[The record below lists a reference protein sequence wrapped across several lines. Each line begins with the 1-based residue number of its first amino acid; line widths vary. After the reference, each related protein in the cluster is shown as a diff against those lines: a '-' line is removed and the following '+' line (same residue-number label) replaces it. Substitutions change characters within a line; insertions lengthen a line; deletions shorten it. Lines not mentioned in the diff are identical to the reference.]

1 MAVCINSGG
10 VTRSGTRDFGGWI
23 MKPSKPP
30 FTTYRCSHWR
40 RDPMHTWRGWCSHRR
55 ISCGMHRL
63 SAALRCLSALH
74 DTLFLMPLPAATPMH
89 SPVRLHPE
97 APSTRALMPTRISAS
112 PPPIASSKERPALE
126 DHEPGVS
133 ATRRRRAPER
143 AQTSKA
149 LLRKVSRV
157 RKRAPH
163 RERANN
169 VEIAIHRDMQSRMG
183 SHVLRRLPRSVAPVV
198 HH

>member
-1 MAVCINSGG
+1 MISHFSAGFLKCRQS
-10 VTRSGTRDFGGWI
+10 RRRQSFDSLLFQ
-23 MKPSKPP
+23 PP
-30 FTTYRCSHWR
+30 RGPPRHSPCPDSAAFAYHESSC
-40 RDPMHTWRGWCSHRR
+40 DMHC
-55 ISCGMHRL
+55 L

-74 DTLFLMPLPAATPMH
+74 DTIFLMPLPAATPMH

-149 LLRKVSRV
+149 LLRFMSLV
-157 RKRAPH
+157 RKRARH
-163 RERANN
+163 R
-169 VEIAIHRDMQSRMG
+169 
-183 SHVLRRLPRSVAPVV
+183 
-198 HH
+198 

>member
-1 MAVCINSGG
+1 MGSRCFGYNHVPLTAPSDKRAPASGREPRSEPRQEEGIMLTRG
-10 VTRSGTRDFGGWI
+10 V
-23 MKPSKPP
+23 
-30 FTTYRCSHWR
+30 RCSHQ
-40 RDPMHTWRGWCSHRR
+40 C
-55 ISCGMHRL
+55 ISCDMHRL
-63 SAALRCLSALH
+63 SAALRRLSARH
-74 DTLFLMPLPAATPMH
+74 DTTFLMPLPAATPMH

-149 LLRKVSRV
+149 LLRFMSRV
-157 RKRAPH
+157 RKRARH
-163 RERANN
+163 RGRILSAP
-169 VEIAIHRDMQSRMG
+169 RMTC
-183 SHVLRRLPRSVAPVV
+183 HADLVIK
-198 HH
+198 